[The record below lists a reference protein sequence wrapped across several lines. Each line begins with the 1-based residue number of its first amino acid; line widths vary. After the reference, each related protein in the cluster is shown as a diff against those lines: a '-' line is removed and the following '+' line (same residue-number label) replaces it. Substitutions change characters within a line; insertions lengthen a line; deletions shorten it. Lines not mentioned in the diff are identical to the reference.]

1 MLVLVTVSA
10 VIAQNPVVITGSV
23 LADDGEPLPGATVAV
38 SGTSNATATD
48 IDGRFTLKVPAAK
61 KDGKI
66 HVSYI
71 GMRPVEMAISMING
85 PVEIRLQ
92 DDDNRLEEVIVTGY
106 ATLSKERATGSFGTI
121 SSKKLESKL
130 ATNLAD
136 RLEGQMA
143 GVVLNKDGSMS
154 IRGRATLN
162 AETDPLVVVDG
173 YPTELKLSDLNPD
186 NISNITVLKDA
197 VAASIYG
204 SRSANG
210 VIIVSTRQGEEGKMK
225 VSYRGSLKVL
235 PKPDL
240 DYLHMAG
247 ASDYIDA
254 EIELYNQ
261 NPGGT
266 TIANRGTMSEVSTL
280 IAKK

>member
-1 MLVLVTVSA
+1 MLLVLVTVSA

-266 TIANRGTMSEVSTL
+266 TIANRGTMSEIGRAHV
-280 IAKK
+280 

>member
-1 MLVLVTVSA
+1 MLLVLVTVSA

-106 ATLSKERATGSFGTI
+106 ATLSKERATGSFGT
-121 SSKKLESKL
+121 
-130 ATNLAD
+130 NLSPN
-136 RLEGQMA
+136 LQPI
-143 GVVLNKDGSMS
+143 L
-154 IRGRATLN
+154 L
-162 AETDPLVVVDG
+162 
-173 YPTELKLSDLNPD
+173 
-186 NISNITVLKDA
+186 TVLKGRWQ
-197 VAASIYG
+197 VWFSI
-204 SRSANG
+204 RTEA
-210 VIIVSTRQGEEGKMK
+210 
-225 VSYRGSLKVL
+225 
-235 PKPDL
+235 
-240 DYLHMAG
+240 
-247 ASDYIDA
+247 
-254 EIELYNQ
+254 
-261 NPGGT
+261 
-266 TIANRGTMSEVSTL
+266 
-280 IAKK
+280 

>member
-1 MLVLVTVSA
+1 MIRRLFASLLLVLMAVSA
-10 VIAQNPVVITGSV
+10 VIAQNHVVITGSV
-23 LADDGEPLPGATVAV
+23 LSDDGEPLPGATVAV
-38 SGTSNATATD
+38 SGTSTATATD
-48 IDGRFTLKVPAAK
+48 IDGRFTLKVPATK

-71 GMRPVEMAISMING
+71 GMRPVEMAIPMIKG

-92 DDDNRLEEVIVTGY
+92 EDDNRLDEVIVTGY

-136 RLEGQMA
+136 RIEGQMA

-225 VSYRGSLKVL
+225 VSC
-235 PKPDL
+235 
-240 DYLHMAG
+240 
-247 ASDYIDA
+247 
-254 EIELYNQ
+254 
-261 NPGGT
+261 
-266 TIANRGTMSEVSTL
+266 
-280 IAKK
+280 